1 MASPIMASPILNF
14 VSISGPDISAD
25 YQNLP
30 DDTQVVLVNKTS
42 GVTMPSPVTPASGSG
57 TLAIALPAGFPLG
70 DYYLK
75 AQDSAGGWL
84 AQSVEFYVS

>member
-1 MASPIMASPILNF
+1 MASPI
-14 VSISGPDISAD
+14 VSFAGISGLDISAA

-30 DDTQVVLVNKTS
+30 DGAQVVVVNKTS
-42 GVTMPSPVTPASGSG
+42 GVAMPDPVTPASGSG
-57 TLAIALPAGFPLG
+57 ALAIQLPAGFPPG

-75 AQDSAGGWL
+75 AQDSAGSWL